1 MTAMGRNV
9 TSRRSWRWFAACA
22 FAVVATRAPA
32 ADSQPAP
39 AAGQGEGIDTDA
51 LYEVGRQLFDQY
63 APPEVKAEYEF
74 PSKQEWDAFAAR
86 LQQALQSDSPGALKD
101 LAPYVPQARAAL
113 LMLRNTGAE
122 PDLADWLEQRLDEID
137 AAQQIRPP
145 SAPSAPP
152 APPAPPTATP
162 GPVPGVPPKPT
173 PLPTPAP
180 KPGPAIAPTPKPAAM
195 PYYDLWLARVKD
207 RPVPERAASL
217 MPTLR
222 AAFEAEGVP
231 ASLAWLAEAESS
243 MNPNARSPA
252 GARGLFQLMP
262 DTAKRLGLATFL
274 PDERTDPQKSARAAA
289 RHLRELRDKFGS
301 WPLALAAYNAGE
313 GRVSRTL
320 ASARTKD
327 YAAIANSLPAETRMY
342 VPKVCALVAVR
353 GGTSIAGF

>member
-1 MTAMGRNV
+1 MAGMGRNV
-9 TSRRSWRWFAACA
+9 TTRRCWRWFAACA
-22 FAVVATRAPA
+22 FTALAARAPA
-32 ADSQPAP
+32 ADSQPTP
-39 AAGQGEGIDTDA
+39 AAAQGDIIDSDA

-86 LQQALQSDSPGALKD
+86 LQRALQSDSPSALND
-101 LAPYVPQARAAL
+101 LVPYVPQGRAAL
-113 LMLRNTGAE
+113 LMLRSAGAD

-137 AAQQIRPP
+137 AAQQ
-145 SAPSAPP
+145 AAPP
-152 APPAPPTATP
+152 APPAA
-162 GPVPGVPPKPT
+162 
-173 PLPTPAP
+173 PTPAAPIPPRPVPAPTPTP
-180 KPGPAIAPTPKPAAM
+180 KPGPAAPTPSTPKPVAM
-195 PYYDLWLARVKD
+195 PYYELWLARVKD
-207 RPVPERAASL
+207 RPVPQRAASL

-289 RHLRELRDKFGS
+289 RHLRELREKFGS

-320 ASARTKD
+320 ASSRTKN
-327 YAAIANSLPAETRMY
+327 YAAIANALPAETRMY

-353 GGTSIAGF
+353 GGTSLTGL